1 MIVTLTGFM
10 GCGKSTAGA
19 LLAERLGCE
28 FIDLDAYITH
38 KTGSSPA
45 EILTRSGETIFR
57 SVEAEAVKDIITL
70 HEINGQSVVL
80 ALGGGT
86 PMTGALRPL
95 IFERSI
101 CIWLKAHPD
110 TIERRLQGG
119 SGQRPLFENGDW
131 RALLAQREPV
141 YAKAH
146 LHVITDD
153 SEPAEVADM
162 AFALLQQIA

>member
-10 GCGKSTAGA
+10 GCGKTSTGT
-19 LLAERLGCE
+19 LLAERLGCG
-28 FIDLDAYITH
+28 FVDLDAYITH

-45 EILTRSGETIFR
+45 EILTRSGEVIFR

-70 HEINGQSVVL
+70 HEISGESVVL

-86 PMTGALRPL
+86 PMTGALQPL
-95 IFERSI
+95 IFGRSI
-101 CIWLKAHPD
+101 CIWLKARPE
-110 TIERRLQGG
+110 TIESRLAADPGE
-119 SGQRPLFENGDW
+119 RPLFKDGTW
-131 RALLAQREPV
+131 RSLLAEREAV

-153 SEPAEVADM
+153 SDPEETADM